1 MLRVIKTITA
11 CFALFL
17 CTPALGQ
24 EGQIPF
30 HIECDTAHFH
40 YIDYIDSLS
49 HYENKMGEKKH
60 LNTSDKKL
68 TLAFYV
74 ALSHYPEL
82 HDKRI
87 SLRLKPLVSTMQA
100 QPSPNFIIKR
110 KSKRSYRIY
119 VNDNPELTGINYQDL
134 SFNALVG
141 WIGHE
146 FAHLID
152 YASMNL
158 LKNMLCLCAL
168 VIS

>member
-1 MLRVIKTITA
+1 MLRVFKTITA
-11 CFALFL
+11 CIALFL

-60 LNTSDKKL
+60 LNTSDKML

-87 SLRLKPLVSTMQA
+87 SLRLKSLVSTMQA

-119 VNDNPELTGINYQDL
+119 VNDNVLHTDPHKESPHPLIP
-134 SFNALVG
+134 
-141 WIGHE
+141 
-146 FAHLID
+146 FAHYGLWGFC
-152 YASMNL
+152 
-158 LKNMLCLCAL
+158 KTGCAL
-168 VIS
+168 YLYS